1 MNTSSTSCCTKL
13 EVKRASSITLMSLL
27 NLTFLPVVSFIWL
40 LMQLNSSP
48 DDRFS
53 SYYLK
58 FSIKLNLLAI
68 LALIVVTGLMIV
80 VGGFYSA
87 WTWVYV
93 ISYFTLV
100 HSVFILS
107 AVWAMTRAWS
117 GKKLTKN

>member
-1 MNTSSTSCCTKL
+1 
-13 EVKRASSITLMSLL
+13 MSLL